1 VGKWLLVRHAEAIW
15 NSEGRIQGHVEVP
28 LNEKGRA
35 QAEALRRR
43 LASVDI
49 QAAYTSNL
57 ARAVETTR
65 VILRGRSVPL
75 FPLPALREF
84 SYGLWEG
91 LTFEEVEKNYP
102 HEYARLMG
110 DGEDFAPPGGEST
123 KELVER
129 IKGFVFST
137 KASNAEG
144 TLLIVGHGGSLRALI
159 ICLLE
164 LPNSAFWRLYLDP
177 ASLSE
182 VEVYPQN
189 AVLRLLND
197 TSHLRD
203 ER

>member
-1 VGKWLLVRHAEAIW
+1 MSKWLLVRHAEAIW

-43 LASVDI
+43 LASTDI
-49 QAAYTSNL
+49 QAAYVSDL
-57 ARAVETTR
+57 ARALETAQ
-65 VILRGRSVPL
+65 VILHDRPVPV
-75 FPLPALREF
+75 FPSRELREF
-84 SYGLWEG
+84 SYGQWEG
-91 LTFEEVEKNYP
+91 LTFKEVEKRYP
-102 HEYARLMG
+102 HEYAQLMRG
-110 DGEDFAPPGGEST
+110 SEDVAPPSGESM
-123 KELVER
+123 KDLIKRV
-129 IKGFVFST
+129 KGFVSSV
-137 KASNAEG
+137 KSSNLEG

-159 ICLLE
+159 VCLLA

-197 TSHLRD
+197 TSHLKE